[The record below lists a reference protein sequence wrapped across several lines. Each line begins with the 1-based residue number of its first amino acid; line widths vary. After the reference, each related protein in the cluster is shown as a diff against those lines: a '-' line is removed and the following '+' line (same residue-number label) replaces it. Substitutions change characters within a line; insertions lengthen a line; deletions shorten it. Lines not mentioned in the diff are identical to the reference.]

1 MNDAVA
7 KALYWS
13 PRVLGIGFAAF
24 ISIFA
29 LDVFD
34 EGRGIGE
41 TALAL
46 LMHLIPTATVIA
58 IVAVAWRWE
67 VVGGMV
73 FLALGAAYTWGAW
86 GRFPIIAY
94 VAISGPLFLT
104 GVLFLVSALLGD
116 SPRSG
121 A

>member
-1 MNDAVA
+1 MNETAA
-7 KALYWS
+7 RLLYWA

-24 ISIFA
+24 ISVFA
-29 LDVFD
+29 LDVFE

-46 LMHLIPTATVIA
+46 LMHLIPTAVVVA
-58 IVAVAWRWE
+58 IVAVSWRWE
-67 VVGGMV
+67 VVGGMI
-73 FLALGAAYTWGAW
+73 FLALGVAYIWGAW

-104 GVLFLVSALLGD
+104 GVLFLVNGLLRD